1 MIVRIYKISPA
12 GRYDNVS
19 LKHYTSVFD
28 LRHSALKH
36 QYRRRKSEVRGF
48 LDGRID
54 LLPHQLSIASEV
66 TGRIVPLVLLAD
78 EVGMGKTIEACL
90 ISIGDCFFCI
100 KSKAGNKARIQLGGM
115 VATEQKWITAGKGST
130 VNREFKRPRE
140 RSLLR
145 GRNRFGGIFRLG
157 WIHGLGLIQKTR
169 KNTVGEAVSDEFAN
183 GLPLTDLGIA
193 GGTGYASHRG
203 HSLGGVILE

>member
-100 KSKAGNKARIQLGGM
+100 KSKAGNKAR
-115 VATEQKWITAGKGST
+115 
-130 VNREFKRPRE
+130 
-140 RSLLR
+140 
-145 GRNRFGGIFRLG
+145 
-157 WIHGLGLIQKTR
+157 
-169 KNTVGEAVSDEFAN
+169 
-183 GLPLTDLGIA
+183 PL
-193 GGTGYASHRG
+193 HN
-203 HSLGGVILE
+203 